1 MVTALVVMPTL
12 VGALMV
18 GQGML
23 VLTTV
28 NRVLATLAMQIGVT
42 RHTMQPIVSMCDTFS
57 SRHDQGIF

>member
-1 MVTALVVMPTL
+1 MPALVVMATL

-23 VLTTV
+23 VLTPV

-42 RHTMQPIVSMCDTFS
+42 RHTMQPIVSMGDTFPR
-57 SRHDQGIF
+57 RHDQGIF